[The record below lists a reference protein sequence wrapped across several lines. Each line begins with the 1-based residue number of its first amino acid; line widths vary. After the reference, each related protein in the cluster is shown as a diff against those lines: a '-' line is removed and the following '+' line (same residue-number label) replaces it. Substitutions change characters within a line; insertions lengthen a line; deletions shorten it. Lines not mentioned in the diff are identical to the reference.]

1 MTRFPINALLPLFS
15 LVLLLSACGRDEA
28 PAPIARAEAARA
40 AKPDKGDLSAAEV
53 AAQARE
59 GLRCPAAVAAREGQR
74 PVHDVLG
81 VSSGMALE
89 LARQTVLCSDERLV
103 ATSADKRGFR
113 IKTFGQ
119 KLSLGF
125 SAQPAQAKVHRTGRE
140 IVQDMQD
147 RATARGL
154 NSARPDLQPGQA
166 KWYVSTVGLAGQERV
181 LTVAREE
188 WFAAERLPTLASVE
202 QALVAK
208 YGLPT
213 VRGTGNGVIHL
224 GWSYDPADRPLKL
237 GCNATA
243 NPESPSNLSA
253 DCGIAV
259 AAELHSPPDNPGL
272 ARMMR
277 VGTVDQARAMA
288 LLEATEQ
295 SLQQADAQRRAR
307 EVEQAGKGAPPPKL

>member
-1 MTRFPINALLPLFS
+1 MTRFSINALLPLA
-15 LVLLLSACGRDEA
+15 LLLSACGREEA
-28 PAPIARAEAARA
+28 PTPIARAEAAKA
-40 AKPDKGDLSAAEV
+40 AKPDKLAKGDLSAAEV

-59 GLRCPAAVAAREGQR
+59 GLRCPAPVPPREGQR

-81 VSSGMALE
+81 VSPGMGLE

-103 ATSADKRGFR
+103 ATSADSRGFR

-188 WFAAERLPTLASVE
+188 WFAAERLPTVSSVE

-208 YGLPT
+208 YGAPT
-213 VRGTGNGVIHL
+213 VRGAGNGVTHL
-224 GWSYDPADRPLKL
+224 GWSYDPADRPVKL

-243 NPESPSNLSA
+243 NPEGASNLSS

-259 AAELHSPPDNPGL
+259 AAELHAPPDNPGL

-307 EVEQAGKGAPPPKL
+307 ELEQAGKGAPPPKL